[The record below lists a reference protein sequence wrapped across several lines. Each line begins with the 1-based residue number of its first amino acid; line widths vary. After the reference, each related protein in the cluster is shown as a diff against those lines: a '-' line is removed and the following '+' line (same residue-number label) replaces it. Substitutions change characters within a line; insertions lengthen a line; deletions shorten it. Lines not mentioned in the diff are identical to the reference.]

1 MPCVSRRELAGSR
14 RRGWAAGS
22 YPAARS
28 LWVKLPAKVR
38 WGSGGSCA
46 AGPGVFGMNWIGRVY
61 GFAAER
67 KTRSSPFCCLAMVGR
82 ACRGMHPMQRH
93 GERRTMVKCEPH
105 IHAHAASRFTKRR
118 RSSAHYIRAHSK
130 AWRACSSNDMRAWE
144 GNWLTLAF
152 YIRPSHTFASTASSL
167 PSSAIAGIYRRSRSP
182 MDQCAPL
189 LGCPIFDL
197 PAFHHTQAT
206 YMYICTCS
214 TALTRPGCRAIS
226 SQRRWV
232 ARTVLAMISAR
243 QERLQELGAQTV
255 LGPTSPRARHVQ
267 HVLAGY

>member
-167 PSSAIAGIYRRSRSP
+167 PSSATLMLCDARWGTGIVKFLTCMAGIYRRSRS

-189 LGCPIFDL
+189 LGVRFRP
-197 PAFHHTQAT
+197 FHHTRAA
-206 YMYICTCS
+206 YLCAAS
-214 TALTRPGCRAIS
+214 TRPNR
-226 SQRRWV
+226 
-232 ARTVLAMISAR
+232 
-243 QERLQELGAQTV
+243 ELKKKFLLV
-255 LGPTSPRARHVQ
+255 VIHV
-267 HVLAGY
+267 